1 MIGLPIRRRAAR
13 PLGPRRLGEPPSM
26 GMQLKVPW
34 NRKSR
39 DVEAT
44 RSVRIGTDS
53 SNLRRNGIHPRP
65 VWGHPMADQSERNT
79 FGDDILMFLAGG
91 CTVLGGVVGLWL
103 ALAYG
108 SQKEI
113 LRQFVND
120 HVVDRLIDYLVWSA
134 PLIGM
139 LLGAAVVIIV
149 DLAWKLGR
157 RACQWLARRFAAT
170 PAGPERKRPA
180 TPSPLRDNLVDGN
193 TVVAYLDAVLTKGL
207 RLDVCVAYPSV
218 EGLGRLAQWL
228 DGMDPNGR
236 ARLLVGSMPR
246 NWEPRY
252 PSARAAGHFMAKHLD
267 YDKQAIP
274 VLERLA
280 GHQEAE
286 RLDLRVRL
294 AVPQLHAKLYAW
306 TDAQRREG
314 ALIGSSNLTRAGLN
328 DQGELN
334 VVVEGWRCSAAC
346 PCLV

>member
-1 MIGLPIRRRAAR
+1 
-13 PLGPRRLGEPPSM
+13 
-26 GMQLKVPW
+26 
-34 NRKSR
+34 
-39 DVEAT
+39 
-44 RSVRIGTDS
+44 
-53 SNLRRNGIHPRP
+53 
-65 VWGHPMADQSERNT
+65 MADQSEQNT
-79 FGDDILMFLAGG
+79 FGDDFLMFLAGG

-108 SQKEI
+108 SQEEI

-120 HVVDRLIDYLVWSA
+120 YVVDRLIDYLVWSA

-139 LLGAAVVIIV
+139 LLGSAVAIIV
-149 DLAWKLGR
+149 AMAWKFGW
-157 RACQWLARRFAAT
+157 RACKWLTRRFAAT
-170 PAGPERKRPA
+170 PAVPGRKRPA

-193 TVVAYLDAVLTKGL
+193 KVVAHLDAVLDKGL

-218 EGLGRLAQWL
+218 EGLGRLAQWI

-246 NWEPRY
+246 NWTPLH

-286 RLDLRVRL
+286 RLELCVRL

-306 TDAQRREG
+306 IDAQGREG
-314 ALIGSSNLTRAGLN
+314 ALIGSSNLTKAGLN

-334 VVVEGWRCSAAC
+334 VVVGGDDVQLHAHAWFEARWNEQAAYPADFSDALSA
-346 PCLV
+346 LHESSSM

>member
-1 MIGLPIRRRAAR
+1 MAPIGAVAPKGVLTTMGAR
-13 PLGPRRLGEPPSM
+13 LLRTGVRKLTCGIFRDHRERYGERSLLGL
-26 GMQLKVPW
+26 
-34 NRKSR
+34 N
-39 DVEAT
+39 A
-44 RSVRIGTDS
+44 
-53 SNLRRNGIHPRP
+53 SNQG
-65 VWGHPMADQSERNT
+65 
-79 FGDDILMFLAGG
+79 
-91 CTVLGGVVGLWL
+91 
-103 ALAYG
+103 Y
-108 SQKEI
+108 
-113 LRQFVND
+113 ND

-157 RACQWLARRFAAT
+157 RACQWLVRRFAAT
-170 PAGPERKRPA
+170 PAVPERKRPA

-193 TVVAYLDAVLTKGL
+193 TVVAYLDAVLAKGL
-207 RLDVCVAYPSV
+207 R
-218 EGLGRLAQWL
+218 L

-236 ARLLVGSMPR
+236 ARLLIGSMPR

-334 VVVEGWRCSAAC
+334 VVVEGGDVQLHAHAWFDARWNEQAAYPVGFSDALSALHESISTRPGRMAGGQSGS
-346 PCLV
+346 PAPLPHGG